1 MCWVHV
7 LPPVF
12 PGLQVPQK
20 ELNVTGLRIFMTGVG
35 GQGTLTATTLLA
47 KIALDQGFEVV
58 SGEVHGMAQRGGV
71 VESALLI
78 GGWRSPK
85 IVFGEADLL
94 LGFEPLETLRALPY
108 LAPGGR
114 VFSRSETLPPLGV
127 ALQKEVYPD
136 LDELRSKVRAVAKDA
151 LFLPCQSLGSEA
163 GSIQS
168 GNSALL
174 GALCAAGVVPFGLD
188 ALEAGIKK
196 HLPVKLVDV
205 NLKAARLGAAWH

>member
-1 MCWVHV
+1 MHA
-7 LPPVF
+7 LPPAF
-12 PGLQVPQK
+12 LGIQVPQK
-20 ELNVTGLRIFMTGVG
+20 EPRVTGLRIFMTGVG

-47 KIALDQGFEVV
+47 KIALDQGLEVV

-71 VESALLI
+71 VESTLLI
-78 GGWRSPK
+78 GGWRSPR

-114 VFSRSETLPPLGV
+114 VFSSSESLPPIGV
-127 ALQKEVYPD
+127 ALKKESYPD
-136 LDELRSKVRAVAKDA
+136 LDELRATVRAVAKDA
-151 LFLPCQSLGSEA
+151 LFLPCQSLGNQA

-174 GALCAAGVVPFGLD
+174 GAVCAAGVLPFGID
-188 ALEAGIKK
+188 ALEAGVTKY
-196 HLPVKLVDV
+196 LPANIAEA
-205 NLKAARLGAAWH
+205 NLKAVRLGAAWT

>member
-1 MCWVHV
+1 
-7 LPPVF
+7 
-12 PGLQVPQK
+12 
-20 ELNVTGLRIFMTGVG
+20 MTGVG

-47 KIALDQGFEVV
+47 KIALDQGFKVV
-58 SGEVHGMAQRGGV
+58 SSEVHGMAQRGGV

-85 IVFGEADLL
+85 IALGEADLL

-114 VFSRSETLPPLGV
+114 VFSSSESLPPISV
-127 ALQKEVYPD
+127 ALKKDLYPN
-136 LDELRSKVRAVAKDA
+136 LDELQAKVRSVAKDA
-151 LFLPCQSLGSEA
+151 LFLPCQSLGNKA

-174 GALCAAGVVPFGLD
+174 GALCMANILPFGFD

-196 HLPVKLVDV
+196 HLPAHIADV
-205 NLKAARLGAAWH
+205 NLKAARLGAAWN

>member
-1 MCWVHV
+1 M
-7 LPPVF
+7 
-12 PGLQVPQK
+12 
-20 ELNVTGLRIFMTGVG
+20 TGSRIFMTGVG

-47 KIALDQGFEVV
+47 KIALDRGFEVV

-71 VESALLI
+71 VESMLLI
-78 GGWRSPK
+78 GGWRSPR
-85 IVFGEADLL
+85 IAFGEADLL

-114 VFSRSETLPPLGV
+114 VLSSSEMLPPIGV
-127 ALQKEVYPD
+127 TLQKERYPD
-136 LDELRSKVRAVAKDA
+136 LCEVQAQVRAVAKDA

-174 GALCAAGVVPFGLD
+174 GAACKAGALPFGLD

-196 HLPVKLVDV
+196 HLPAKIVDV
-205 NLKAARLGAAWH
+205 NLKAARLGATWK